1 MNMLKFLNYIPL
13 MPFKFSFAEEGDKG
27 GGEKEEN
34 KGETVSK
41 ADLDKA
47 VGERDKFEKDLDD
60 ARAEIFT
67 PAYMEYL
74 DKKDIKPE
82 EKKEEISD
90 DKFEKMSKKEIF
102 ELATK
107 TALDQFNTTRDKDLK
122 DRKATNDASTQ
133 REIARF
139 AKNHSDYDK
148 FRPVMYGLSLLTEN
162 KDLGLQEL
170 YDKSKV
176 HVKSLQE
183 EPTEEEKKK
192 HNAMGGGMKPGSS
205 SGTYN
210 FDKKVDGHTAA
221 NQAAEEVAES
231 LGPLPNA

>member
-1 MNMLKFLNYIPL
+1 M
-13 MPFKFSFAEEGDKG
+13 GDEDKNKNG
-27 GGEKEEN
+27 DNNDN

-47 VGERDKFEKDLDD
+47 VGERDKFQKDLDD

-67 PAYMEYL
+67 PEYMAYL
-74 DKKDIKPE
+74 DKKDVKPDP
-82 EKKEEISD
+82 EKKPDDNLSD
-90 DKFEKMSKKEIF
+90 DKFEKMSKKELF
-102 ELATK
+102 DLATK
-107 TALDQFNTTRDKDLK
+107 TALEQFNTTRDKDLK
-122 DRKATNDASTQ
+122 DRKANADASTQ

-139 AKNHSDYDK
+139 AKTHDDYDK
-148 FRPVMYGLSLLTEN
+148 FRPIMYGLSLHQEN

-170 YDKSKV
+170 YDKAKV

-183 EPTEEEKKK
+183 EPTEKEKEKQR
-192 HNAMGGGMKPGSS
+192 ASDGMKPGQS

-210 FDKKVDGHTAA
+210 FDKKVDGNTAA